1 MNIIELNKDV
11 EKHVLNSS
19 GVTFVHFSDVHARPK
34 LWDRIVEYINN
45 YPQISFALHTG
56 DYCGGS
62 QKVYADMYQGKACRC
77 PIYNCVGNHD
87 CYSGEGA
94 WLLNEKSVAYNLL
107 FNHIEN
113 WDATFFNIPYS
124 MCYYKDFENLRII
137 VLDDY
142 YDIWQNR
149 QWLRKILKDAYE
161 KNIHVLTAQH
171 EPTGYIEH
179 PLNTN
184 FQTFE
189 NLVEKHKKGEL
200 ERVNFDFDHRA
211 RVLYED
217 VIGEFISYGGK
228 YICNIAGHDHN
239 DQIGFTD
246 KGILNI
252 AIQNAT
258 SWDGITDTQRVIGER
273 SEDCFNVMSVDTS
286 KNTFKLVRIGAN
298 TDRLGRC
305 KKMLVYDYKNKKIL
319 KEE

>member
-11 EKHVLNSS
+11 EEHVLNSS
-19 GVTFVHFSDVHARPK
+19 GVTFVHFSDIHARPK

-62 QKVYADMYQGKACRC
+62 QKVYTDMYQGKACRC

-142 YDIWQNR
+142 YDIWPTR

-161 KNIHVLTAQH
+161 NNMHVITAQH
-171 EPTGYIEH
+171 EPTGYIED
-179 PLNTN
+179 PLKSH

-200 ERVNFDFDHRA
+200 ERVNFDFDHRG

-217 VIGEFISYGGK
+217 IIAEFVSYGGN
-228 YICNIAGHDHN
+228 YVVNLAGHDHN

-258 SWDGITDTQRVIGER
+258 LWDGITDTRRTEGQR
-273 SEDCFNVMSVDTS
+273 SEDCFNVMSVDTD
-286 KNTFKLVRIGAN
+286 KNTFTLVRIGAN
-298 TDRLGRC
+298 TDRQGRC
-305 KKMLVYDYKNKKIL
+305 KKMLVFDYKNKKIL